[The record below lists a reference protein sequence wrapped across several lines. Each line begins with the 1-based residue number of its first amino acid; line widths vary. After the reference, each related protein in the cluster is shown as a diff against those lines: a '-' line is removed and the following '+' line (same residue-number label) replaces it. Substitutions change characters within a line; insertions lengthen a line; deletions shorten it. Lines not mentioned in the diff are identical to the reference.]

1 MRKLYKK
8 KSFRCFLF
16 NRVEITE
23 HNSNNKTYRQYIIL
37 VHCFKFENFIS
48 VPTCVNIL

>member
-1 MRKLYKK
+1 MCKLFLK

-23 HNSNNKTYRQYIIL
+23 HKSNIKYRRYIIL
-37 VHCFKFENFIS
+37 VYCFKFENFIS